1 MSTAA
6 PRRTAAR
13 LLPGRGRQ
21 IAVLVAV
28 LVGLGGVGTATGMAL
43 GAVGGASSAHVGHGH
58 HHRVDD
64 GDFGPGRVPGQ
75 QAPR

>member
-6 PRRTAAR
+6 PRRITAR
-13 LLPGRGRQ
+13 LLRGRGWP

-28 LVGLGGVGTATGMAL
+28 LVGLGGAGTATGMAL

-58 HHRVDD
+58 HHGGDD